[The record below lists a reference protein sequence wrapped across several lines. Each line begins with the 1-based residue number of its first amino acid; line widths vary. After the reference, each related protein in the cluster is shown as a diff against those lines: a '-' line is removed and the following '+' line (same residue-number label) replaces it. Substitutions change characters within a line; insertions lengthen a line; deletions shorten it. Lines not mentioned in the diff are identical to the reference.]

1 MKTKTKNILIVSSI
15 VVGGVG
21 VFLLIKKLRKPK
33 LSDEEERLLEQMANS
48 NKGGSSST
56 SSGGGGS
63 SNTPSLSYSVESDK
77 IYKALENWT
86 TDNDEKIIVDTI
98 LNFNSSTLKKYY
110 IKKVRLHFKNLEK
123 YFNTKY
129 SSRSGSIGGFSLGY
143 KNPTLKEWLEDDLS
157 DENYAKIKNIVG

>member
-1 MKTKTKNILIVSSI
+1 MKTKNILIVSSI

-98 LNFNSSTLKKYY
+98 LNFNSST
-110 IKKVRLHFKNLEK
+110 FKNLEK
-123 YFNTKY
+123 YFNSKY
-129 SSRSGSIGGFSLGY
+129 SSRSGSIGGFSLGH

>member
-21 VFLLIKKLRKPK
+21 VFLLFKKLRKPK
-33 LSDEEERLLEQMANS
+33 LSDEEQRLLEQMANS

-56 SSGGGGS
+56 SSGGS
-63 SNTPSLSYSVESDK
+63 SSANNPNLSISLESDK

-86 TDNDEKIIVDTI
+86 TDNDEKIIVSSI
-98 LNFNSSTLKKYY
+98 QKFNANS
-110 IKKVRLHFKNLEK
+110 FKNLAK

-129 SSRSGSIGGFSLGY
+129 SSRSASLGGFSLGF

-157 DENYAKIKNIVG
+157 EENYAKIKNIIG